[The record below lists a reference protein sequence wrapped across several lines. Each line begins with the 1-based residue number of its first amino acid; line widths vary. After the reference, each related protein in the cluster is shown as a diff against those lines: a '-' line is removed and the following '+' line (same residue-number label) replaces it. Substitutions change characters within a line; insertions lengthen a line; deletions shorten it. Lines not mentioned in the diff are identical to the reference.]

1 MIKCLA
7 SERPIIRKIENL
19 WRKEN
24 LLVKRHFCGM
34 SVFQMIASNSAIL
47 LLIPLLIQY
56 VRSPQTVAPATLFPT
71 LGLILLIGRSILQ
84 HFFTALRSL
93 SEFVSITLKMQD
105 FLLLDESMP
114 REKQTEGPR
123 VVTQDLSVSWSKIPA
138 DKQNLKEMNKKES

>member
-7 SERPIIRKIENL
+7 SERPIVRKIENL

-56 VRSPQTVAPATLFPT
+56 VRSPQTVAPATLFPA
-71 LGLILLIGRSILQ
+71 LGLILLIGRFILQ

-93 SEFVSITLKMQD
+93 SDFVSVTLKMQD

-123 VVTQDLSVSWSKIPA
+123 VVAQDLSISWSKIPA
-138 DKQNLKEMNKKES
+138 DEQNLK